1 MKVIHALRTTKPPMD
16 EYRNPK
22 NEGLTTYAWTMD
34 YRLKIKQHVQQKTNG
49 GDADATKNYN

>member
-1 MKVIHALRTTKPPMD
+1 MD
-16 EYRNPK
+16 EDRNPK